1 MLVKRG
7 YMYANVFHK
16 VNNKYLRIHTLLQ
29 HGVDDLSVLHEL
41 QVPQENLL
49 KGSNALPVVLQYF
62 T

>member
-1 MLVKRG
+1 
-7 YMYANVFHK
+7 MYANVFHK

-49 KGSNALPVVLQYF
+49 KGSNALLVVLQYF